1 MPEAEH
7 MRFPGKEMPPVNPD
21 QRKFS
26 ENEKKKRLVE
36 MPDGTMGLVDSLEDE
51 IKKKQEMRENN

>member
-1 MPEAEH
+1 
-7 MRFPGKEMPPVNPD
+7 MPPVNPE

-26 ENEKKKRLVE
+26 ENKEKKRLVE
-36 MPDGTMGLVDSLEDE
+36 MSDGTMGMVDSLEDE